1 VCYKVRY
8 CTPSDGNR
16 VSPSGERQTKA
27 GQSGSARGPLR
38 RLGAAV
44 RSRGYYRTLR
54 RLHEVLAPETYL
66 EIGIRKGDSL
76 ALATTATVA
85 IGIDPKPMLS
95 KPTASNA
102 KIFAFTS
109 DEFFATHDVRAELGG
124 RDLDLVFIDGMHL
137 FEFVLRDFAN
147 LERWASP
154 NTVVVLHDCLPVD
167 EVSASRERTTSLWT
181 GDVWKVVPVL
191 RRFRPDLS
199 LSIIDVSPSG
209 LVVVEGLDATSTVL
223 VENADRIVEEFTPLD
238 FGHFKQGR
246 SDTLELVADFDGL
259 LERLAARRRG

>member
-1 VCYKVRY
+1 
-8 CTPSDGNR
+8 
-16 VSPSGERQTKA
+16 VSAAEQRQTRPA
-27 GQSGSARGPLR
+27 QSGPGRDPLR
-38 RLGAAV
+38 RFGAAV

-54 RLHEVLAPETYL
+54 RLHETLAPETYL

-76 ALATTATVA
+76 GLASAAAVA

-124 RDLDLVFIDGMHL
+124 RDLDLAFIDGMHL
-137 FEFVLRDFAN
+137 FEYVLRDLAN
-147 LERWASP
+147 VELWSTP
-154 NTVVVLHDCLPVD
+154 GTVVVLHDCLPVD
-167 EVSASRERTTSLWT
+167 EVSAARERSTSLWT

-199 LSIIDVSPSG
+199 LTIVDSSPSG
-209 LVVVEGLDATSTVL
+209 LVIVEGLDSANTTLTDAADAIAEEYTSL
-223 VENADRIVEEFTPLD
+223 GFEHFEKDRSRI
-238 FGHFKQGR
+238 
-246 SDTLELVADFDGL
+246 LELAADPEPFL
-259 LERLAARRRG
+259 ARLAQRRRG

>member
-1 VCYKVRY
+1 M
-8 CTPSDGNR
+8 TPAERKSKP
-16 VSPSGERQTKA
+16 VPSGPGRD
-27 GQSGSARGPLR
+27 PLR

-124 RDLDLVFIDGMHL
+124 RDLDLAFIDGMHL
-137 FEFVLRDFAN
+137 FEYVLRDFAN
-147 LERWASP
+147 LERWSSP
-154 NTVVVLHDCLPVD
+154 DTVVVLHDCLPVD
-167 EVSASRERTTSLWT
+167 ELSASRERTTSLWT

-191 RRFRPDLS
+191 RRLRPDLRLTIVDS
-199 LSIIDVSPSG
+199 SPSG
-209 LVVVEGLDATSTVL
+209 LVIIEGLDASSTVL
-223 VENADRIVEEFTPLD
+223 SENADAITEEFTPLG
-238 FGHFKQGR
+238 FQHFEKGR
-246 SDTLELVADFDGL
+246 TDTLK
-259 LERLAARRRG
+259 LAADLEQFLVHLGERRRG

>member
-1 VCYKVRY
+1 M
-8 CTPSDGNR
+8 NAA
-16 VSPSGERQTKA
+16 EQRQTKPER
-27 GQSGSARGPLR
+27 SGSATDPLR

-54 RLHEVLAPETYL
+54 RLHEILAPRTYL

-76 ALATTATVA
+76 ALAASAAVA

-124 RDLDLVFIDGMHL
+124 RDLDLAFIDGMHL
-137 FEFVLRDFAN
+137 FEYVLRDFAN
-147 LERWASP
+147 VERCSSP
-154 NTVVVLHDCLPVD
+154 GTVIVLHDCLPVD
-167 EVSASRERTTSLWT
+167 ELSASRERTTSLWT

-191 RRFRPDLS
+191 RRFRPDLN
-199 LSIIDVSPSG
+199 LTIVDASPSG
-209 LVVVEGLDATSTVL
+209 LVIVEGLDPASTVL
-223 VENADRIVEEFTPLD
+223 DESSASIVEEFTPLG
-238 FGHFKQGR
+238 FGHFEKTRKGMLEFAADLETWAEGR
-246 SDTLELVADFDGL
+246 DG
-259 LERLAARRRG
+259 RRRG